1 MALEQDVMAQMKTA
15 MLTKNEAALRALRAI
30 KSAILLAKTAD
41 GKKDDLTSDDEM
53 KLLQKLKNK
62 YGSWEVA
69 FGVYNTGRPMV
80 NQYAMDVY
88 RFEPN
93 W

>member
-1 MALEQDVMAQMKTA
+1 
-15 MLTKNEAALRALRAI
+15 
-30 KSAILLAKTAD
+30 
-41 GKKDDLTSDDEM
+41 M